1 MRDLVLE
8 DNPILNKRGIPF
20 DFDNPQEDPIK
31 LTEELLDAMVKYEG
45 MGLSACQIGVDLKVF
60 VMRFNGDAIAC
71 FNPRIIHYSEETTYM
86 KEGCLSYPG
95 LFFPVTRAQG
105 INATYSG
112 KEGDEMNASF
122 IDISAKIFQHEYD
135 HMLGKLYLEYASD
148 YMIRNARKKQVLWE
162 RKRKNNGGKTDKY

>member
-71 FNPRIIHYSEETTYM
+71 FNPRINHYSEETTYM
-86 KEGCLSYPG
+86 REGCLSYPG
-95 LFFPVTRAQG
+95 LFFPVTRAKG

-112 KEGDEMNASF
+112 KEGDEMSASF
-122 IDISAKIFQHEYD
+122 IDISAKVFQHEYD
-135 HMLGKLYLEYASD
+135 HMLGKVYLEYASA

>member
-71 FNPRIIHYSEETTYM
+71 FNPRINHYSEETTYM
-86 KEGCLSYPG
+86 REGCLSYPG
-95 LFFPVTRAQG
+95 LFFPVTRAKG

-112 KEGDEMNASF
+112 KEGDEMSASF

-135 HMLGKLYLEYASD
+135 HMLGKVYLEYASA